1 MRRHATLVLTCILW
15 AIPATLSLAQN
26 PDPNG
31 LAQSPAQTELAPTSG
46 ADAVSTP
53 VAQASTL
60 TARSTLVLVPALVR
74 NKAHALVFTLKA
86 NDFALTDDGVP
97 QKLTLEQ
104 DTGGEPLALVVDIE
118 GGGAGADEL
127 DKYRAL
133 APMLGAI
140 VGGVPHKVAVVGFDS
155 SPVLVQDFTP
165 DNDLAT
171 HAINALI
178 ADDSG
183 DKGAAI
189 LDSLGFSL
197 DLLRKQPSEVR
208 RAILLVS
215 ETNDHGSKL
224 RLDEALRE
232 ISDTNT
238 AIYSIG
244 FSSGMNE
251 LKNGSANALGSSTP
265 GPAHGCMS
273 RDPNDPNVNLK
284 QSPAEQAYGCLELLA
299 PPLALAKAAVIAIF
313 EGLQKNIPETVAR
326 LTGGEYFKLGSEKN
340 LEHDLAIIS
349 NHIPNRYI
357 LSFQP
362 QSPHTGLHAITLRLP
377 NYANLAVTARGSYWA
392 DSVEPPA
399 NPPLAPK

>member
-1 MRRHATLVLTCILW
+1 MTRSAALALACILW
-15 AIPATLSLAQN
+15 AIPWATQATL
-26 PDPNG
+26 G
-31 LAQSPAQTELAPTSG
+31 LAQGPARAALAPT
-46 ADAVSTP
+46 ADSPAP
-53 VAQASTL
+53 PISTL

-74 NKAHALVFTLKA
+74 NKARQLVFTLKA
-86 NDFALTDDGVP
+86 DDFALTDDGVP

-104 DTGGEPLALVVDIE
+104 DTGGEPLALVVVLE

-133 APMLGAI
+133 TSMLGAV
-140 VGGVPHKVAVVGFDS
+140 VGGVPHKIAVVGFDS

-165 DNDLAT
+165 DNDRAA

-183 DKGAAI
+183 DNGAAI
-189 LDSLGFSL
+189 LDSIGFAV
-197 DLLRKQPSEVR
+197 DLLRKQPAEYR

-238 AIYSIG
+238 VIYSIG
-244 FSSGMNE
+244 FSSGMDE
-251 LKNGSANALGSSTP
+251 LKNGSAKALANPTP

-273 RDPNDPNVNLK
+273 RDPNDPNVDLSK
-284 QSPAEQAYGCLELLA
+284 SPAAQAYGCLELLA
-299 PPLALAKAAVIAIF
+299 PPLALARAAAIAIF

-326 LTGGEYFKLGSEKN
+326 LTGGEYFKLGNQKGLERN
-340 LEHDLAIIS
+340 LQTIS
-349 NHIPNRYI
+349 NHIPNRYV

-362 QSPHTGLHAITLRLP
+362 QAPHAGFHAIELRAPEYPGLTI
-377 NYANLAVTARGSYWA
+377 AARNGYWA
-392 DSVEPPA
+392 DSAAPPA
-399 NPPLAPK
+399 DPASAPH

>member
-1 MRRHATLVLTCILW
+1 MKLCALLTLIC
-15 AIPATLSLAQN
+15 LSCLHGA
-26 PDPNG
+26 
-31 LAQSPAQTELAPTSG
+31 LAQSTALPPAQTTAQDSAQGALSQAPTLS
-46 ADAVSTP
+46 
-53 VAQASTL
+53 
-60 TARSTLVLVPALVR
+60 ARSTLVLVPALVR
-74 NKAHALVFTLKA
+74 NKAGQLVFTLKA
-86 NDFALTDDGVP
+86 NDFVLTDDGIP

-104 DTGGEPLALVVDIE
+104 DTGGEPLALAVVLE
-118 GGGAGADEL
+118 GGGAAVREI

-133 APMLGAI
+133 ATMI
-140 VGGVPHKVAVVGFDS
+140 DTVVGGVPHRVAVIGYDS
-155 SPVLVQDFTP
+155 APVLVEDFTP
-165 DNDLAT
+165 DNDRAA

-183 DKGAAI
+183 DNGAAI

-197 DLLRKQPSEVR
+197 DLLRKQPAEYR

-244 FSSGMNE
+244 FSSGMDE

-273 RDPNDPNVNLK
+273 RDPNDPNVDLNK
-284 QSPAEQAYGCLELLA
+284 SPAEQAYGCLELLA

-340 LEHDLAIIS
+340 LERDLATIS

-362 QSPHTGLHAITLRLP
+362 QSPHPGLHAITLRLP
-377 NYANLAVTARGSYWA
+377 NYADLAVTARGSYWA
-392 DSVEPPA
+392 DSESPPA
-399 NPPLAPK
+399 NPTPAQK

>member
-1 MRRHATLVLTCILW
+1 MSPQSVPDTLGLRDRTMRRHAALALTCILW
-15 AIPATLSLAQN
+15 AIPATLS
-26 PDPNG
+26 D
-31 LAQSPAQTELAPTSG
+31 AQSPAQAESAPTQVP
-46 ADAVSTP
+46 DA
-53 VAQASTL
+53 AQASTL
-60 TARSTLVLVPALVR
+60 TTRSTLVLVPALVR
-74 NKAHALVFTLKA
+74 NKARQLVFMLKA

-140 VGGVPHKVAVVGFDS
+140 VGGVPHKVAVDGFDS

-165 DNDLAT
+165 DNDLAA
-171 HAINALI
+171 HAIQSLI
-178 ADDSG
+178 ADNNG

-244 FSSGMNE
+244 F
-251 LKNGSANALGSSTP
+251 
-265 GPAHGCMS
+265 
-273 RDPNDPNVNLK
+273 
-284 QSPAEQAYGCLELLA
+284 
-299 PPLALAKAAVIAIF
+299 
-313 EGLQKNIPETVAR
+313 
-326 LTGGEYFKLGSEKN
+326 
-340 LEHDLAIIS
+340 
-349 NHIPNRYI
+349 
-357 LSFQP
+357 
-362 QSPHTGLHAITLRLP
+362 
-377 NYANLAVTARGSYWA
+377 
-392 DSVEPPA
+392 
-399 NPPLAPK
+399 